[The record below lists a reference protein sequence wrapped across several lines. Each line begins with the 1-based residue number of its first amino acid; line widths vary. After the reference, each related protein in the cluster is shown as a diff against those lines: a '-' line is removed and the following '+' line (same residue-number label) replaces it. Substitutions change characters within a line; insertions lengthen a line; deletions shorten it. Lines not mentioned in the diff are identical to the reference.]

1 MTKFKWTIEFEVT
14 ESWVE
19 DGFEITEERALD
31 MLANALPYAYGSE
44 LKAKVV
50 KAPAKDLIRK
60 TQGYTK

>member
-1 MTKFKWTIEFEVT
+1 MTKFKWVVEFEVT

-19 DGFEITEERALD
+19 DGFEITADRALD

-50 KAPAKDLIRK
+50 KAPTKTLIRK